1 MKTKSIFFGLFA
13 FILFGIIACS
23 PKVNTVAEKT
33 PIKAPDG
40 IAIAL
45 NNAEKTSVDEKAEFE
60 KALLNKKLPVDPSF
74 RKGVLENGM
83 QYFIKKNIKPENR
96 VELRL
101 ALKAGSIQE
110 DEDQLGLA
118 HFIEHMEF
126 NGTEHFTAN
135 ELVNYLEK
143 VGTKFGPDLN
153 AYTSFDETVYML
165 QVRTDVPKQLDTGLL
180 VLYDWA
186 GKALFDHEEIDKER
200 GVVISEWRSGLSP
213 GQRMMQEYLPV
224 MYKGSRYANRLPIG
238 KMEVVK
244 NAEYETIK
252 RFYKEWYRPNLMA
265 VIVIGDVD
273 VDQMENKIKTL
284 FSAHT
289 NPKVYRDREEYKVPP
304 QPGTAVSI
312 VTDKEAPFTN
322 VQVLN
327 KLPHLPLKTKADY
340 LGNISRRLF
349 NMMLNARLDEIKN
362 AANPPFTYAYSGYS
376 SDVGDIDMF
385 RSWAMVPE
393 GRALEALKTFAEE
406 NEKVLRFG
414 FNASELEREKTN
426 LMKSA
431 ERSMNE
437 KDKTESRRY
446 ASKAVYHFLEGA
458 PMMNEEQYFNFVKFN
473 IDKINLPSVN
483 ALAKDWIKE
492 DNRVVIITGPE
503 KEGSA
508 MPTEAEVLDV
518 LKKSKTQEIKAY
530 VDAVSDKPLFDKD
543 VPPTPIKGSE
553 QFSAYGIKKITLA
566 NGLEVYFKQ
575 TDFKNDEIRFS
586 AYSPGGTSVYNNAD
600 FLQARFASN
609 AVDEMGLGEF
619 DNNQLKK
626 LLTGKNVSASPG
638 IGTLYDYFR
647 GNSAVEDLETM
658 FQLINLYF
666 TSPRKDQTSFES
678 FVNRNK
684 GLYANL
690 LQQPDYFFYDVITKV
705 QYGDNPRAGA
715 FPKSEDF
722 ENLNLDKVYEIY
734 QDRFSDAGDFKFFFV
749 GNFDEAKLVY
759 YIRKYLGNLPATNRN
774 EKWVDRNVDMRIGAI
789 KETVYNGEAPKTY
802 VDITYHGNFDYSVDN
817 QYVINSL
824 VKVMSIKLRE
834 SLREDKGGVYGVG
847 VRGSGYN
854 EPKEKYNVNISFNS
868 DPDKTDEL
876 LKATMDV
883 INILKTEGPDADVMT
898 KIKETQKQ
906 SRVKNLK
913 ENRYWLSKMSSLVQD
928 NLDFSEITLETLEKR
943 INKLT
948 ADNIKN
954 AAIKY
959 LNENSRI
966 EILMYPEEYKNK

>member
-1 MKTKSIFFGLFA
+1 MKTKSIFLGLFA
-13 FILFGIIACS
+13 FILFGIFACS
-23 PKVNTVAEKT
+23 PKVKTTTAKT
-33 PIKAPDG
+33 PTKAPDG
-40 IAIAL
+40 MAVAM
-45 NNAEKTSVDEKAEFE
+45 NNAEKTAIDEKAEFE
-60 KALLNKKLPVDPSF
+60 KTLLNKKLPLDPSI
-74 RKGVLENGM
+74 RKGILGNGM
-83 QYFIKKNIKPENR
+83 QYFIKKNSKPENR

-101 ALKAGSIQE
+101 AVKAGSIQE

-118 HFIEHMEF
+118 HFNEHMEF
-126 NGTEHFTAN
+126 NGTEHFKAN
-135 ELVNYLEK
+135 ELINYLEK
-143 VGTKFGPDLN
+143 VGTRFGPDLN
-153 AYTSFDETVYML
+153 AYTSFDKTVYML
-165 QVRTDVPKQLDTGLL
+165 QVRTDVTNQLDTGLL
-180 VLYDWA
+180 VLSDWA
-186 GKALFDHEEIDKER
+186 GRALFDHKEIDKER

-213 GQRMMQEYLPV
+213 GQRMMQQYLPV
-224 MYKGSRYANRLPIG
+224 MYKGSRYAKRLPIG
-238 KMEVVK
+238 DPDIVK
-244 NAEYETIK
+244 NSDYETIK

-273 VDQMENKIKTL
+273 VDQMENKIKKM

-289 NPKVYRDREEYKVPP
+289 NPKVYRERKEYSVPP
-304 QPGTAVSI
+304 QQGTAVSI
-312 VTDKEAPFTN
+312 VTDKEAPYTT
-322 VQVLN
+322 VQILN

-362 AANPPFTYAYSGYS
+362 TANPPLTFAYSGYS

-414 FNASELEREKTN
+414 FNATELEREKTN

-431 ERSMNE
+431 ERALKE

-446 ASKAVYHFLEGA
+446 ASKAVYYFLEGA
-458 PMMNEEQYFNFVKFN
+458 PMMNEEQYYNFLKFN
-473 IDKINLPSVN
+473 IDKINLLSVN
-483 ALAKDWIKE
+483 TLAKDWIKE

-503 KEGSA
+503 KEGA
-508 MPTEAEVLDV
+508 VMPTEAEVMAV
-518 LKKSKTQEIKAY
+518 LKKSKTQELEAY
-530 VDAVSDKPLFDKD
+530 VDDTSDKPLFDKELA
-543 VPPTPIKGSE
+543 PAPIKASE
-553 QFSAYGIKKITLA
+553 QFSAYGIKRITLA
-566 NGLEVYFKQ
+566 NGLDVYFKQ
-575 TDFKNDEIRFS
+575 TDFKNDEVRFS
-586 AYSPGGTSVYNNAD
+586 AYSPGGTSVYND
-600 FLQARFASN
+600 SDYQQARFASN
-609 AVDEMGLGEF
+609 AIEEMGLAEF

-626 LLTGKNVSASPG
+626 LLTGKNVSVSPG

-647 GNSAVEDLETM
+647 GNSSVEDMETM

-690 LQQPDYFFYDVITKV
+690 LKQPDYFFYDVKNKV
-705 QYGDNPRAGA
+705 KYGDNPRAGS

-722 ENLNLDKVYEIY
+722 ANLNLDKVYEIY

-749 GNFDEAKLVY
+749 GNFDEAKFVY
-759 YIRKYLGNLPATNRN
+759 FLRKYLGNLPATNRN
-774 EKWVDRNVDMRIGAI
+774 EKWVDRNVNMREGAI
-789 KETVYNGEAPKTY
+789 KEKVYNGEAPKTY
-802 VDITYHGNFDYSVDN
+802 VDITYHGDFDWSADN
-817 QYVINSL
+817 QYVLNSMA
-824 VKVMSIKLRE
+824 KVLSIKLRE

-854 EPKEKYNVNISFNS
+854 EPKKLYNVNISFNS
-868 DPDKTDEL
+868 DPEKTDEL
-876 LKATMDV
+876 LKATIDV
-883 INILKTEGPDADVMT
+883 INKLKTEGPDAEVMT

-906 SRVKNLK
+906 SKIKNLK
-913 ENRYWLSKMSSLVQD
+913 ENRYWLSKMSDMVQD

-948 ADNIKN
+948 AEDIKK
-954 AAIKY
+954 AANKY
-959 LNENSRI
+959 LNDGNRI

>member
-1 MKTKSIFFGLFA
+1 MKTKSIFIGLFA

-23 PKVNTVAEKT
+23 PKVKTTAVKT
-33 PIKAPDG
+33 PTKAPDG
-40 IAIAL
+40 IAVAL
-45 NNAEKTSVDEKAEFE
+45 NNAEKTSVDEKTEFE
-60 KALLNKKLPVDPSF
+60 KALLNKKLPIDPSF

-83 QYFIKKNIKPENR
+83 QYFIKKNSKPENR

-165 QVRTDVPKQLDTGLL
+165 QVRTDVAKQLDTGLL
-180 VLYDWA
+180 VIYDWA
-186 GKALFDHEEIDKER
+186 GRALFDHEEIDKER
-200 GVVISEWRSGLSP
+200 GVVISEWRSRLSP
-213 GQRMMQEYLPV
+213 GQRMMQQYLPV
-224 MYKGSRYANRLPIG
+224 MYKGSRYAKRLPIG
-238 KMEVVK
+238 DPDIVK
-244 NAEYETIK
+244 NADYETIK
-252 RFYKEWYRPNLMA
+252 RFYREWYRPNLMA
-265 VIVIGDVD
+265 VIVVGDVD
-273 VDQMENKIKTL
+273 VDQMENKIKSMFAKTE
-284 FSAHT
+284 
-289 NPKVYRDREEYKVPP
+289 NPDVIREREEYKVPP
-304 QPGTAVSI
+304 QPGTVVSI

-322 VQVLN
+322 VQILN
-327 KLPHLPLKTKADY
+327 KLPHLPVKNKADY
-340 LGNISRRLF
+340 LDNISRRLF

-362 AANPPFTYAYSGYS
+362 TANPPFTYAFSGYS

-393 GRALEALKTFAEE
+393 GRALEALKTFAGE

-414 FNASELEREKTN
+414 FNATELEREKTN
-426 LMKSA
+426 LLKSA
-431 ERSMNE
+431 ERGLKE

-446 ASKAVYHFLEGA
+446 ATKAVYHFLKGA
-458 PMMNEEQYFNFVKFN
+458 PMMDAEQFYNFVKFN
-473 IDKINLPSVN
+473 IDKINLVKVN
-483 ALAKDWIKE
+483 ALAKNWVKE

-503 KEGSA
+503 KEGSV
-508 MPTEAEVLDV
+508 MPTEAEVLAV
-518 LKKSKTQEIKAY
+518 LKNSKTDEIKAY
-530 VDAVSDKPLFDKD
+530 VDDAIDKPLFDKELT
-543 VPPTPIKGSE
+543 PAPIKASE
-553 QFSAYGIKKITLA
+553 QFSAYGIKRITLA
-566 NGLEVYFKQ
+566 NGLDVYFKQ
-575 TDFKNDEIRFS
+575 TDFKNDEVRFS
-586 AYSPGGTSVYNNAD
+586 AYSPGGSSVYNNAD
-600 FLQARFASN
+600 YLQARFASN
-609 AVDEMGLGEF
+609 AIDEMGLGEF

-647 GNSAVEDLETM
+647 GNSAVEDMETM

-690 LQQPDYFFYDVITKV
+690 LKQPDYFFYDVQTKV

-715 FPKSEDF
+715 FPRSQDF
-722 ENLNLDKVYEIY
+722 ENLDLDKVYQIY
-734 QDRFSDAGDFKFFFV
+734 KDRFSDAGDFKFFFV
-749 GNFDEAKLVY
+749 GKFDEAKLVY
-759 YIRKYLGNLPATNRN
+759 FITKYLGNLPTTNRN
-774 EKWVDRNVDMRIGAI
+774 EKWVDRNVDMRKGAI
-789 KETVYNGEAPKTY
+789 QETIYHGEAPKTY
-802 VDITYHGNFDYSVDN
+802 VDITYHGGFDWSVDN

-868 DPDKTDEL
+868 DPVKTDEL
-876 LKATMDV
+876 LKATMNV
-883 INILKTEGPDADVMT
+883 INKLKTEGPDVEVMT

-906 SRVKNLK
+906 SKIKNLK
-913 ENRYWLSKMSSLVQD
+913 ENRYWLSKMSSMVQD

-948 ADNIKN
+948 AEDIKN

-959 LNENSRI
+959 LNEGNRI
-966 EILMYPEEYKNK
+966 EILMYPEEYNKK